1 MSTFHREYL
10 IATRYLIANR
20 ELQYEL
26 GARNESVSRVEL
38 RPDRRAPR
46 RPRDALAM
54 GVFAKKKRTPAE
66 LAVKLLNSLNSLGGG
81 GGGEKARPRPSPRRP
96 LARGRASS
104 DDRNNERSLSRVD
117 RSFPRV
123 VPSLTFPPPSSSSAP
138 PPSPPLASSPA
149 TAGPRG
155 HREVPRRD
163 ARDHVRRDGR
173 AARPRDAVDARERG
187 GEERPPRRPHRVPAV
202 APLRDEERRR
212 CGVQRADARRARG
225 RAVPV
230 RGVSRAATGVAEDDD
245 DRVGAGGR
253 GGGRS
258 GAS

>member
-1 MSTFHREYL
+1 MIANVDISSRMSTFHREYL

-26 GARNESVSRVEL
+26 RARNELRAPHDESVSRVER

-96 LARGRASS
+96 LDRGRASS

-117 RSFPRV
+117 RSFTRV
-123 VPSLTFPPPSSSSAP
+123 VNGETRREKSLRIGVHHANAVVWEPVYRSNATDDGSSM
-138 PPSPPLASSPA
+138 
-149 TAGPRG
+149 
-155 HREVPRRD
+155 
-163 ARDHVRRDGR
+163 
-173 AARPRDAVDARERG
+173 
-187 GEERPPRRPHRVPAV
+187 
-202 APLRDEERRR
+202 
-212 CGVQRADARRARG
+212 
-225 RAVPV
+225 
-230 RGVSRAATGVAEDDD
+230 
-245 DRVGAGGR
+245 DR
-253 GGGRS
+253 S
-258 GAS
+258 ND